1 MHRHHFCVCSRRESK
16 GPRRSSYLKPA
27 IRLIGSNRKPLIATY
42 WNSFGNISGASYWR
56 TAMSRPG
63 TPHDGRIHD
72 RGITRRHLLK
82 SGAAFAVAAAPILS
96 ADAAQGQPPRDDAG
110 TLEPIWRENPPPGR
124 RIVLRGGTIVS
135 MDPKIGDLVKGD
147 ILIEGT
153 KIVSVAKEV
162 RAPAQVQTISALNT
176 IIIPGFVDAHRH
188 SWEGQ
193 LRRIIPNGAIAEYM
207 AATHQGFARFYRP
220 HDIYVGNL
228 ITALGCIDAGITCVI
243 DNSHNSR
250 SAAHSDAAVQALID
264 SGIRGV
270 HASGAPQTGEWDRQW
285 PQDLERLQK
294 QVFTSTDQMVTLR
307 MFAGMSRDN
316 WSLARRLGIRITTE
330 SNAAGPDFEEF
341 FKEKLIRPDNTF
353 NHCQGWPDQVWQ
365 RVKESGATVNVCPRS
380 DSQYAL
386 GEGVSAFQKALDHGM
401 RPGFS
406 IDNEVSYGTDMFS
419 EMRVA
424 FHVQRAMATYRKV
437 NGDAKA
443 PSLVSVRQV
452 LECATAGGA
461 ACAGL
466 LDKCGTLTPGKEAD
480 IVMIRTDDLN
490 VYPSNH
496 AIGTVV
502 SAADVR
508 NIDTVIIGGRV
519 RKLRGRM
526 VGVNMDKFRQ
536 LADESRQYL
545 FTKAGYKLDIF
556 SKG

>member
-1 MHRHHFCVCSRRESK
+1 MKRHRSDDARNNEAGPERALRVEGMSRRD
-16 GPRRSSYLKPA
+16 A
-27 IRLIGSNRKPLIATY
+27 
-42 WNSFGNISGASYWR
+42 FR
-56 TAMSRPG
+56 TA
-63 TPHDGRIHD
+63 
-72 RGITRRHLLK
+72 
-82 SGAAFAVAAAPILS
+82 AAIAAAPFLLR
-96 ADAAQGQPPRDDAG
+96 DAAAAQRPQVVENTGPSRQPI
-110 TLEPIWRENPPPGR
+110 L
-124 RIVLRGGTIVS
+124 LKGGTIVS
-135 MDPKIGDLVKGD
+135 MDPKVGDFVRGD
-147 ILIEGT
+147 VLIDGK
-153 KIVSVAKEV
+153 KIVSVGDQVK
-162 RAPAQVQTISALNT
+162 APPQAQVIDATNT

-193 LRRIIPNGAIAEYM
+193 LRRIIPDGAIAEYM
-207 AATHQGFARFYRP
+207 ATTHNGFARYYRP
-220 HDIYVGNL
+220 DDIYAGNL

-294 QVFTSTDQMVTLR
+294 RFFSSTDQLVTLR
-307 MFAGMSRDN
+307 MFSGMDRQN
-316 WSLARRLGIRITTE
+316 YALARRLGIRITTE
-330 SNAAGPDFEEF
+330 SNAAGPEF
-341 FKEKLIRPDNTF
+341 DQFLNEKLVGADNTF

-365 RVKESGATVNVCPRS
+365 RVKDAGATVNVCPRS
-380 DSQYAL
+380 DAQYGL
-386 GEGVSAFQKALDHGM
+386 GEGVFAFQNALDHGM

-406 IDNEVSYGTDMFS
+406 IDNEVSYGTDMFT

-424 FHVQRAMATYRKV
+424 FNVQRAIATYRKV
-437 NGDAKA
+437 NGNAKA
-443 PSLVSVRQV
+443 SALVSVRDV

-480 IVMIRTDDLN
+480 IVMIRTDDINL
-490 VYPSNH
+490 YPSNH

-508 NIDTVIIGGRV
+508 NIDTVIIGGRI
-519 RKLRGRM
+519 RKSRGRM
-526 VGVNMDKFRQ
+526 VGVNMDRFRQ
-536 LADESRQYL
+536 MADESRTYL

-556 SKG
+556 SKSGSA